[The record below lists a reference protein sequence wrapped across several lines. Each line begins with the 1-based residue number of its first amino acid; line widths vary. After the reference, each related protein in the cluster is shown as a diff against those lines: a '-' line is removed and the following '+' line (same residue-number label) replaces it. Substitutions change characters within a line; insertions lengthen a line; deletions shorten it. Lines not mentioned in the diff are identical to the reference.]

1 MSGSSGSIETQLTT
15 VERAGAEQ
23 AAEAH
28 EAAVAPRLPLRHRVM
43 RSSFWTGL
51 EYGVGQALRFGGH
64 LVLAYLLVPR
74 MFGLMAVVNVCIQG
88 LEMLSDVGLAP
99 SIIQSERGLERRFL
113 NTAWTL
119 QILRGIVL
127 WTLACVLAWPMAA
140 LYNEQLILLLPV
152 AALSVV
158 LRGFTSTK
166 WYTQNRALLLGRR
179 TVITIGSKAAMIGLM
194 ILWAWYTPTVWALVG
209 GAVIGAGLEMIGSHL
224 VLPGATNRVE
234 LDRSSLHEIY
244 RFGRWIAIS
253 TALAFGA
260 RHIETLMFGKLF
272 GATALGV
279 FWVALQIAR
288 VGPEFMQRLGQ
299 YVGFPALAELYRED
313 FAQFRRR
320 LLHLRVITVVPLN
333 LAMLTLIGF
342 GPMLIELIYPN
353 AYHNA
358 SWMLAAM
365 ATTSLAG
372 MVNDGYGN
380 AYLAMG
386 RSFDLM
392 LMIAAQI
399 TMTVICTLIGYTQAG
414 SVGFLVGSA
423 FAHWFVYPIN
433 AAIADRVG
441 IWQPEL
447 DLPVL
452 AGSGVTG
459 FYLLFTWLG

>member
-1 MSGSSGSIETQLTT
+1 
-15 VERAGAEQ
+15 
-23 AAEAH
+23 
-28 EAAVAPRLPLRHRVM
+28 
-43 RSSFWTGL
+43 
-51 EYGVGQALRFGGH
+51 
-64 LVLAYLLVPR
+64 
-74 MFGLMAVVNVCIQG
+74 
-88 LEMLSDVGLAP
+88 
-99 SIIQSERGLERRFL
+99 
-113 NTAWTL
+113 
-119 QILRGIVL
+119 
-127 WTLACVLAWPMAA
+127 
-140 LYNEQLILLLPV
+140 
-152 AALSVV
+152 
-158 LRGFTSTK
+158 
-166 WYTQNRALLLGRR
+166 
-179 TVITIGSKAAMIGLM
+179 
-194 ILWAWYTPTVWALVG
+194 
-209 GAVIGAGLEMIGSHL
+209 
-224 VLPGATNRVE
+224 
-234 LDRSSLHEIY
+234 
-244 RFGRWIAIS
+244 
-253 TALAFGA
+253 
-260 RHIETLMFGKLF
+260 
-272 GATALGV
+272 
-279 FWVALQIAR
+279 
-288 VGPEFMQRLGQ
+288 
-299 YVGFPALAELYRED
+299 
-313 FAQFRRR
+313 
-320 LLHLRVITVVPLN
+320 LHLRVITVVPLN

-459 FYLLFTWLG
+459 FYLLFMWLG